1 MARPARYA
9 ASVLAPSTE
18 SGSAVLCVQC
28 GVLVADTAAHDRFH
42 VRMSARSRRPEPGG
56 ETRDQA

>member
-1 MARPARYA
+1 MP

>member
-1 MARPARYA
+1 MARPPRYA

-42 VRMSARSRRPEPGG
+42 VRLAAAKPKG
-56 ETRDQA
+56 ETRDQT